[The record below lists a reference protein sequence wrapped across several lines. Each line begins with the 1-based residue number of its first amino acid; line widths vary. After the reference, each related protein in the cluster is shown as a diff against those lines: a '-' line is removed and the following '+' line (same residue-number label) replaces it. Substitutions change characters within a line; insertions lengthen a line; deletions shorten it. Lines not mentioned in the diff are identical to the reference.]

1 MLNCS
6 IILDGSAQTYGKRT
20 AILAGG
26 DSWTYERLHRAA
38 GRLAKGLAAAGIAP
52 GDRVIL
58 ACPNRVEFAIAFF
71 GILKTGA
78 VAVPVS
84 ILWKQRELA
93 FVMQDTQAKGVVCF
107 EGSAALPI
115 GQEGRAAFEETD
127 ACSRFWFIAAGS
139 ERETIDGAPTIQS
152 LIHQAQD
159 SLSTAMTSPEDLA
172 VILYTSGTTGKPKG
186 AALTHQNI
194 FTAALTA
201 ARLVDMRKEDVSL
214 VALPMFHCY
223 AQTAQ
228 LNAGLL
234 CGSTLA
240 LLERFD
246 PDQTLRSMQDHGV
259 TLFCGVP
266 TMYWTLLHH
275 KASRQYNLG
284 KIASRLRLGCCGGA
298 PIPAEVLR
306 ETEAKYRF
314 QILEGYGLSETS
326 AMTTFSQL
334 HRPRKIGSVGL
345 PVWGVEVQVVDEDIN
360 PLPSGANGEVVVR
373 GHSVMQGYYNRPEL
387 LEEVFRGG
395 WFHTGDVGQMDEEGY
410 LYLTD
415 RVADVIIRGGLNVY
429 PREIE
434 EVLASHPA
442 VALSAVVGVPHEKY
456 GEEVAAFIV
465 LKSGNL
471 ASPEEIVTW
480 TKQKVANYKYPR
492 LVKIVESLPLGTTGK
507 VLKKE
512 LRGQA
517 SFGEV

>member
-6 IILDGSAQTYGKRT
+6 VILDGSAQTYGKRT
-20 AILAGG
+20 AILANG
-26 DSWTYERLHRAA
+26 DSWTYEQLYRAA

-58 ACPNRVEFAIAFF
+58 VCPNRIEFVIAFF

-84 ILWKQRELA
+84 ILWKRRELA

-127 ACSRFWFIAAGS
+127 SCSHFWLVAVDS
-139 ERETIDGAPTIQS
+139 ERETIDGAPTLQS
-152 LIHQAQD
+152 LINQAQD
-159 SLSTAMTSPEDLA
+159 SLPTVMTSPEDIA

-246 PDQTLRSMQDHGV
+246 PDQALRSMQDHGV

-275 KASRQYNLG
+275 KASGQYKLD
-284 KIASRLRLGCCGGA
+284 KIAARLRLGCCGGA
-298 PIPAEVLR
+298 PIPSEVLR

-314 QILEGYGLSETS
+314 RILEGYGLSETS
-326 AMTTFSQL
+326 AMATFSQL
-334 HRPRKIGSVGL
+334 HRPRKVGSVGL
-345 PVWGVEVQVVDEDIN
+345 PVWGVEVQVVDEDTT
-360 PLPSGANGEVVVR
+360 PLPSGDNGEVVVR

-387 LEEVFRGG
+387 LKEVFRGG

-410 LYLTD
+410 LYLVD

-456 GEEVAAFIV
+456 GEEVAAFVV
-465 LKSGNL
+465 LKTGDLTS
-471 ASPEEIVTW
+471 SEEITTW
-480 TKQKVANYKYPR
+480 MKQKVANYKYPR

-512 LRGQA
+512 LRERA
-517 SFGEV
+517 YPGEV

>member
-20 AILAGG
+20 AILADG
-26 DSWTYERLHRAA
+26 DSWTYGRLHRAA

-58 ACPNRVEFAIAFF
+58 VCPNRVEFVIAFF
-71 GILKTGA
+71 GILKAGA
-78 VAVPVS
+78 VVVPVS
-84 ILWKQRELA
+84 ILWKRRELA

-107 EGSAALPI
+107 EGSASLPI
-115 GQEGRAAFEETD
+115 GREGRAAFEETD
-127 ACSRFWFIAAGS
+127 SCSHFWFIAGDS
-139 ERETIDGAPTIQS
+139 EDEEIDGAPTIRW
-152 LIHQAQD
+152 LMNQAQD
-159 SLSTAMTSPEDLA
+159 SLPAVMTSPDDLA

-201 ARLVDMRKEDVSL
+201 ARLVDMSREDVSL

-234 CGSTLA
+234 CGSALA
-240 LLERFD
+240 LLDRFD
-246 PDQTLRSMQDHGV
+246 PDRALQSMQDHGV

-266 TMYWTLLHH
+266 TMYWILLHH
-275 KASRQYNLG
+275 KGAGEYKLN

-298 PIPAEVLR
+298 PISPEVLR

-326 AMTTFSQL
+326 AMATFSQL
-334 HRPRKIGSVGL
+334 HRPRKVGSVGL
-345 PVWGVEVQVVDEDIN
+345 PVWGVEVQVVDENTN
-360 PLPSGANGEVVVR
+360 PLPPGTNGEVVVR

-395 WFHTGDVGQMDEEGY
+395 WFHTGDVGQMDDDGY
-410 LYLTD
+410 LYLVD
-415 RVADVIIRGGLNVY
+415 RAADVIIRGGLNVY

-434 EVLASHPA
+434 EVLDSHPA
-442 VALSAVVGVPHEKY
+442 VALSAVVGVPHKKY
-456 GEEVAAFIV
+456 GEEVAAFVV
-465 LKSGNL
+465 LKTGDF
-471 ASPEEIVTW
+471 ASSEEIVAW

-492 LVKIVESLPLGTTGK
+492 LVKIVESLPLGATGK

-517 SFGEV
+517 VFGEV